1 MAKNKKRGGAST
13 PRGGRGGRG
22 GMRGGGRFAPQIT
35 NTPPIGSYMS
45 LAEEARQTSRQNHS
59 FWEQGSSLRSRPVK
73 FVSAGT
79 SEPLKQLDEEI
90 VKADDAQ
97 LVRSLHEETTLQLP
111 GATIPSVNFSDSA
124 LDDESKIAPA
134 SPGESLHDGPDKP
147 LDDESSADSI
157 IGPEELEQRLQSDR
171 PVEAEPATY
180 CIDLKGDTEKSI
192 GPKLPLVLPEHPEL
206 DKDSSSEEEIL
217 LFKGRDKP
225 RVPPQPTTISVR
237 QMQTEIRVV
246 EEQLEASSQR
256 PSGPTEATQ
265 KTSRDRRRNTR
276 QQKRRENNDED
287 ELIADY
293 VANMRENG
301 EMPDILL
308 PTSLSRRDLGGSPS
322 PIVSDATDSEDNKN
336 GQASA
341 KDQTRENDIGEGGS
355 GPKPDQYASESELDD
370 EALAILLSQGRT
382 TFPLEGIA
390 ASSSSSSDSDES
402 DADPFR
408 TTDADDLDIYMDW
421 ERPSLLAQSKRRK
434 KKSTIGRINYTG
446 SDPEMEQRLQSA
458 WNNDRLRKA
467 ERKKQREELRALGQ
481 LGKKTTSPGDLRV
494 KYPDGMNVDQIT
506 EELKAFLLDS
516 EQTLTFPPMDSHGRK
531 VLHELANKFNV
542 KSKSTGKADQRRTT
556 LYRTNRTLQFTEPKF
571 IQTVGRIHRKYFPR
585 LDTKGKRAARTLA
598 NDRSG
603 HAAASYHE
611 GEIVGAAAPELG
623 SENRGRTMLEKMG
636 WSSGTALG
644 ALHNKGILQPV
655 AQTMKKGKAGLG

>member
-1 MAKNKKRGGAST
+1 MAKKQKRGGAST
-13 PRGGRGGRG
+13 PRGGRGGRAG
-22 GMRGGGRFAPQIT
+22 IRTGGRFAPQIT
-35 NTPPIGSYMS
+35 NTPPNGSYMS

-90 VKADDAQ
+90 IKADDAQ
-97 LVRSLHEETTLQLP
+97 LVRSLHEEATPQVP
-111 GATIPSVNFSDSA
+111 DATIPSVHVSDPA
-124 LDDESKIAPA
+124 LDDESKTAPA
-134 SPGESLHDGPDKP
+134 SPAELPRDEPDKS
-147 LDDESSADSI
+147 LGDESSADSI
-157 IGPEELEQRLQSDR
+157 IGPEELEQGLQSDE
-171 PVEAEPATY
+171 PAEAEPASY

-206 DKDSSSEEEIL
+206 DKDTSSEDEIL

-225 RVPPQPTTISVR
+225 RVPPQPTTISVT

-256 PSGPTEATQ
+256 QGSTEAPK
-265 KTSRDRRRNTR
+265 KTSRERRRNQR
-276 QQKRRENNDED
+276 QQKHRHNNDED

-301 EMPDILL
+301 EMPGILL

-322 PIVSDATDSEDNKN
+322 PIISDATDNEDNEN
-336 GQASA
+336 IQASA
-341 KDQTRENDIGEGGS
+341 KDQTRENETGEGGS
-355 GPKPDQYASESELDD
+355 GTKADEYASESELDD
-370 EALAILLSQGRT
+370 EALANLLSQGQT
-382 TFPLEGIA
+382 TYPVEGIV

-408 TTDADDLDIYMDW
+408 TTDADDLDMYMDW

-434 KKSTIGRINYTG
+434 KKSALGRINYTG
-446 SDPEMEQRLQSA
+446 SDPEIEQRLQLA
-458 WNNDRLRKA
+458 WNSDRLKKA

-494 KYPDGMNVDQIT
+494 KYPDGMTIDQIT

-516 EQTLTFPPMDSHGRK
+516 EPTLTFPPMDTHGRK

-542 KSKSTGKADQRRTT
+542 KSKSIGKSDQRRTT
-556 LYRTNRTLQFTEPKF
+556 LYRTNRTLPFTEPKF
-571 IQTVGRIHRKYFPR
+571 YQTVGRIHRKYFPR
-585 LDTKGKRAARTLA
+585 LDTKGKRAPQTQAS
-598 NDRSG
+598 RSG

-611 GEIVGAAAPELG
+611 GEVVGAAAPELG
-623 SENRGRTMLEKMG
+623 SENRGRAMLEKMG

-644 ALHNKGILQPV
+644 AMHNKGILQPV

>member
-1 MAKNKKRGGAST
+1 MAKKQKRGGAST
-13 PRGGRGGRG
+13 PRGGRGGRAG
-22 GMRGGGRFAPQIT
+22 FRGGGRFAPQIT
-35 NTPPIGSYMS
+35 NTPLNGSYMS

-97 LVRSLHEETTLQLP
+97 LVRSLHGETTPQVP
-111 GATIPSVNFSDSA
+111 GATIPSIPISNPA
-124 LDDESKIAPA
+124 LDDESKTAPA
-134 SPGESLHDGPDKP
+134 SPAELPRNEPDKS
-147 LDDESSADSI
+147 LADESSADSI
-157 IGPEELEQRLQSDR
+157 IGPEELEQGLQSDG
-171 PVEAEPATY
+171 PAEAEPASY
-180 CIDLKGDTEKSI
+180 CIDLKGDTEKST

-206 DKDSSSEEEIL
+206 DKDTSSEEEIL

-225 RVPPQPTTISVR
+225 RVPPQPTTISVT

-256 PSGPTEATQ
+256 QGAIEVPK
-265 KTSRDRRRNTR
+265 KTSRERRRNQR
-276 QQKRRENNDED
+276 QQKHRHNNDED

-308 PTSLSRRDLGGSPS
+308 PTPLSRRDLGGSPS
-322 PIVSDATDSEDNKN
+322 PIVSDGTDDEDNQKS
-336 GQASA
+336 QASA
-341 KDQTRENDIGEGGS
+341 KDQTGGNDTGEGES
-355 GPKPDQYASESELDD
+355 STKADQYASESELDD
-370 EALAILLSQGRT
+370 EALANLLSQGQT
-382 TFPLEGIA
+382 TYPLEGIV

-402 DADPFR
+402 DTGPFR
-408 TTDADDLDIYMDW
+408 TTDADDLDMYMDW

-434 KKSTIGRINYTG
+434 KKSALGRINYTG
-446 SDPEMEQRLQSA
+446 SDPEIEQRLQLA
-458 WNNDRLRKA
+458 WNSDRLKKA

-494 KYPDGMNVDQIT
+494 KYPDGMTIDQIT
-506 EELKAFLLDS
+506 EELKGFLLDS
-516 EQTLTFPPMDSHGRK
+516 EPTLTFPPMDTHGRK
-531 VLHELANKFNV
+531 VLHELANKFNI
-542 KSKSTGKADQRRTT
+542 KSKSTGKSDQRRTT
-556 LYRTNRTLQFTEPKF
+556 LYRNNRTLPFTEPKF
-571 IQTVGRIHRKYFPR
+571 DQAVGRIHRKYFPR
-585 LDTKGKRAARTLA
+585 LDTKGKRAPRTQA
-598 NDRSG
+598 NKSG

-623 SENRGRTMLEKMG
+623 SENRGRAMLEKMG

-644 ALHNKGILQPV
+644 AMHNKGILQPV